1 MKRASFSVLFFIKKT
16 KLLKDGEAPIRLR
29 ITVNSISVELQIRR
43 SVALNLWSQA
53 KECSMG
59 RTKAAATERIYPHA
73 QTAGANYSAGVG
85 GRRHYLHNPPDYG

>member
-16 KLLKDGEAPIRLR
+16 KLLKNGEAPIRLR

-43 SVALNLWSQA
+43 SVALNLWSLA

-59 RTKAAATERIYPHA
+59 RTKAAAEL
-73 QTAGANYSAGVG
+73 NE
-85 GRRHYLHNPPDYG
+85 

>member
-16 KLLKDGEAPIRLR
+16 KLLKNGEAPIRLR

-59 RTKAAATERIYPHA
+59 PTKAAAEL
-73 QTAGANYSAGVG
+73 NEYSAGVG
-85 GRRHYLHNPPDYG
+85 GRRHYLHSPPDYG